1 MRHLILFIGL
11 LGAAGCASL
20 SSNSETYDILDAK
33 FDRKEEIEGFNFTGK
48 FVTFINDKGFS
59 GSLAWDSNPNND
71 FVKIYNPF
79 NSLVAV
85 ITLKHN
91 EKKVDLQIVGKNS
104 RANTG
109 QMLKKIF
116 IEEKNIFTLKK
127 FLINPPGNLSKEE
140 NIDVNFD
147 GWKIRYRGRHNQGPT
162 AETTL
167 FEKNNISIKIFIN
180 KWEYLNH

>member
-91 EKKVDLQIVGKNS
+91 EKKDN
-104 RANTG
+104 
-109 QMLKKIF
+109 
-116 IEEKNIFTLKK
+116 
-127 FLINPPGNLSKEE
+127 
-140 NIDVNFD
+140 
-147 GWKIRYRGRHNQGPT
+147 
-162 AETTL
+162 
-167 FEKNNISIKIFIN
+167 
-180 KWEYLNH
+180 

>member
-1 MRHLILFIGL
+1 MV
-11 LGAAGCASL
+11 
-20 SSNSETYDILDAK
+20 YDRVHK
-33 FDRKEEIEGFNFTGK
+33 NY
-48 FVTFINDKGFS
+48 NYKG
-59 GSLAWDSNPNND
+59 
-71 FVKIYNPF
+71 V
-79 NSLVAV
+79 
-85 ITLKHN
+85 
-91 EKKVDLQIVGKNS
+91 E
-104 RANTG
+104 
-109 QMLKKIF
+109 MLKKIF

-140 NIDVNFD
+140 NIHVNFD